1 MTFLYLDGP
10 TQYPERYGFP
20 AHHASP
26 LSQIVFVTVIVITF
40 LLRKNPYFGWMWFVV
55 KCFFIALI
63 AVLLAGRI
71 KSGIKDWLKD

>member
-26 LSQIVFVTVIVITF
+26 FATAVFVIALVIIF
-40 LLRKNPYFGWMWFVV
+40 LLRNNQYWGWMWFVV
-55 KCFFIALI
+55 KCFFIAL
-63 AVLLAGRI
+63 AVVLFADKI
-71 KSGIKDWLKD
+71 KKWWKE